1 MRRTLHGGFGFRPD
15 LDLDQRWWHRLAKVA
30 FTLVL
35 LVATVTVVLLAFS
48 ENPGANS
55 GNARV
60 IIDVVTFTDDNRDS
74 KNTLPAFFALEGR
87 LGRLMSDG
95 GIYQYYSTN
104 FLDKSECRY
113 VDPAKQSDAKN
124 YIDVPLDSDF
134 ELIGQTVPNEPG
146 DEILDGYCMFQVG
159 VDIPYGHD
167 LVKWEYRPILYAQLI
182 SIGLSFLA
190 LGAVLTMNLYYRG
203 LVYVICGPAGSPNSG
218 KPE

>member
-1 MRRTLHGGFGFRPD
+1 MRRILFVAFGFRLD

-35 LVATVTVVLLAFS
+35 LVATVTIVVVAYS
-48 ENPGANS
+48 ANPGANP
-55 GNARV
+55 GNSRV
-60 IIDVVTFTDDNRDS
+60 ITDVVTFTDANRDS

-104 FLDKSECRY
+104 LLDKSECRY
-113 VDPAKQSDAKN
+113 VDPARQSDAKN
-124 YIDVPLDSDF
+124 YIDVPFFSDF
-134 ELIGQTVPNEPG
+134 ELIGQTVPNKPG

-159 VDIPYGHD
+159 VDIPYGRD
-167 LVKWEYRPILYAQLI
+167 LVKWEYRPIMYAQFI
-182 SIGLSFLA
+182 FIGLSFLA

-203 LVYVICGPAGSPNSG
+203 LVYIICGPYKKPQSG
-218 KPE
+218 